1 MKITRIT
8 AVPLSYR
15 LPEGKTVTMGIGSTL
30 KRDAIIIRVETSE
43 GITGYGEAHP
53 GRSPGAIV
61 SLVHNTLQPLLKGL
75 DATDCVG
82 AWQRVHRMQLSSH
95 GLGAGTCLALSGID
109 MALWDIRGKAAKM
122 PLYEL
127 LGGSRR
133 RIPAYAGGISMG
145 FQPAGALAEEAQSY
159 VAQGSRAVKL
169 RIGDSARND
178 IERVRKVRAVLGGDI
193 DILTDANTGYTIA
206 DVRRVMPVLA
216 EIQAGWLEEPFACN
230 DWASYREAARIS
242 ALVPLAAGE
251 NHFTRFEFAL
261 MLEARAVQV
270 WQPDLSKS
278 GGITECLRIAAM
290 ASAFRIPL
298 HAHSS
303 ATGLNHAA
311 SLHFLAATE
320 NAGYFEACVSKFNP
334 FRDMFGSTFAIG
346 DDGCVEPPGG
356 HGIGVEVDESIFDK
370 YPLIDGPGYVV
381 KF

>member
-8 AVPLSYR
+8 AIPLSYR

-30 KRDAIIIRVETSE
+30 KRDAIIVRVETSE

-61 SLVHNTLQPLLKGL
+61 SLIHNTLQPLLVGMT
-75 DATDCVG
+75 ATDCVG

-145 FQPAGALAEEAQSY
+145 FQPAQALAQEAQGY
-159 VAQGSRAVKL
+159 VAQGYKAVKL
-169 RIGDSARND
+169 RLGDTAKND
-178 IERVRKVRAVLGGDI
+178 IERLRKVRAVLGDDI
-193 DILTDANTGYTIA
+193 DILADANTAYTIA

-230 DWASYREAARIS
+230 DFASYREAAKIS

-251 NHFTRFEFAL
+251 NHFTRFEFGQL
-261 MLEARAVQV
+261 LEARAVQI

-278 GGITECLRIAAM
+278 GGITEAVRIAAM
-290 ASAFRIPL
+290 ASAFRIPV

-311 SLHFLAATE
+311 TLHFLAATE
-320 NAGYFEACVSKFNP
+320 NAGYFEACVSSFNP
-334 FRDMFGSTFAIG
+334 LRDMFGTTFKIG
-346 DDGCVEPPGG
+346 EDGCVEPPDAP
-356 HGIGVEVDESIFDK
+356 GIGVEVDESIFER
-370 YPLIDGPGYVV
+370 YPMTDGPGYVV

>member
-8 AVPLSYR
+8 AIPLSYR

-30 KRDAIIIRVETSE
+30 KRDAIIVRVETSE

-61 SLVHNTLQPLLKGL
+61 SLIHNTLQPLLVGMK
-75 DATDCVG
+75 ATDCVG

-145 FQPAGALAEEAQSY
+145 FQPPQALAQEAQGY
-159 VAQGSRAVKL
+159 VAQGYKAVKL
-169 RIGDSARND
+169 RLGDTAKND
-178 IERVRKVRAVLGGDI
+178 IERLRKVRTMLGDDI
-193 DILTDANTGYTIA
+193 DILADANTAYTIA

-230 DWASYREAARIS
+230 DFASYREAAKIS

-251 NHFTRFEFAL
+251 NHFTRFEFGQL
-261 MLEARAVQV
+261 LEARAVQI

-278 GGITECLRIAAM
+278 GGITEAVRIAAM
-290 ASAFRIPL
+290 ASAFRIPV

-311 SLHFLAATE
+311 TLHFLAATE
-320 NAGYFEACVSKFNP
+320 NAGYFEACVSSFNP
-334 FRDMFGSTFAIG
+334 LRDMFGTTFKIG
-346 DDGCVEPPGG
+346 EDGCVEPPDGP
-356 HGIGVEVDESIFDK
+356 GIGVEVDESIFER
-370 YPLIDGPGYVV
+370 YPMTDGPGYVV